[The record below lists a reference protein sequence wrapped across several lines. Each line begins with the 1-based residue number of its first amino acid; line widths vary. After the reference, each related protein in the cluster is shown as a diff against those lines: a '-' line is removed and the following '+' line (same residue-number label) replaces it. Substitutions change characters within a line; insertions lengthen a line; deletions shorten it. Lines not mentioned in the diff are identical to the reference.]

1 MFYNFIKQNSRKIR
15 KENGVYFTSL
25 IVSIIAFYVILSLG
39 EQDVMLYLKTIESDA
54 VAKLLLMIPVLY
66 AVSLFFVFFLVY
78 FANKYQLQLRSH
90 EFGLYLMMGMKRS
103 KLFAMLIGETLW
115 NGLVALIIGVPISLF
130 LTELISLA
138 TSKLIGMDII
148 GHQFR
153 ISWTGFGLT
162 IVGFMIVQL
171 VAVFILSLKM
181 SRKEPVDFLNEQKE
195 ETQQVL
201 SPMWGSV
208 SLLTGAV
215 LFLGAIFLCVAY
227 GLAILYL
234 RSLDYTIFA
243 LILIIGI
250 SGTFLLFRGLGSLI
264 GAWIKRKGKSSTGLF
279 VFTGRQLQEN
289 VLSQWGSLA
298 ISSLLILMAMV
309 CFAYGI
315 STSINNST
323 TSSRTVD
330 FTFRGS
336 EKEIVSVLSSDKLEP
351 YVKEYYTM
359 KLGHF
364 RPSNTENPENEDE
377 DVSTFSWAGLEE
389 SIARQVNSQ
398 EKDSLLNYLSAQD
411 WPYLISLSSYNKM
424 LHSINKSPIILGN
437 DEVAM
442 YSDEDFSDPHDIVR
456 RALQSHPTVIMDDK
470 EYKLASTLYTSNV
483 VADRAITL
491 SYALIVPDDI
501 YDTFTGS
508 SEDSYFWNMVLNDDF
523 VQKKGLMQAMYEV
536 DELLRTSNLD
546 YESYLASMGRQ
557 LFYTVAGS
565 YITFYLG
572 IMFLIIANTV
582 LGLKFLMQQKST
594 SHRYSTV
601 AMLGASVE
609 SLCSSA
615 RIQIW
620 LYFGLVISVALC
632 SSIFGIW
639 SMMTAFPNSI
649 NINKSVGTVVIS
661 LILFIIFELCY
672 IWMIQRKSDEEI
684 KKLIEIE

>member
-1 MFYNFIKQNSRKIR
+1 MFYDFIKRNSRKTR
-15 KENGVYFTSL
+15 KENGVYFASL
-25 IVSIIAFYVILSLG
+25 IISIIAFYVILSLG

-54 VAKLLLMIPVLY
+54 VARLLLMIPVLY

-78 FANKYQLQLRSH
+78 FANKYQLQLRSQ

-103 KLFAMLIGETLW
+103 KLFAMLMGETLW

-153 ISWTGFGLT
+153 ISWVGLGLT
-162 IVGFMIVQL
+162 IIGFIIVQL
-171 VAVFILSLKM
+171 VVVFILSLKM
-181 SRKEPVDFLNEQKE
+181 SKKEPVDFLNDHKDESQR
-195 ETQQVL
+195 VL
-201 SPMWGSV
+201 SPMWKSV
-208 SLLTGAV
+208 SILTGAV
-215 LFLGAIFLCVAY
+215 LFLGVIFLGVAY

-243 LILIIGI
+243 LILLMGI
-250 SGTFLLFRGLGSLI
+250 TGTFMLFRGLGSLI
-264 GAWIKRKGKSSTGLF
+264 GIWIKRKNRSSTGLF

-298 ISSLLILMAMV
+298 ISSLLILMSMV
-309 CFAYGI
+309 CFVYGI
-315 STSINNST
+315 STALDNSA
-323 TSSRTVD
+323 TSSRTAD

-336 EKEIVSVLSSDKLEP
+336 EKEIVSVLSSDKMDP
-351 YVKEYYTM
+351 YVKEYYAM
-359 KLGHF
+359 KLEYF
-364 RPSNTENPENEDE
+364 RPFDTEKYEDE
-377 DVSTFSWAGLEE
+377 DLSTFSWAGLEE
-389 SIARQVNSQ
+389 SVSRQVNSQ
-398 EKDSLLNYLSAQD
+398 EKETLLNHFSVQD
-411 WPYLISLSSYNKM
+411 RPYLISLSSYNK
-424 LHSINKSPIILGN
+424 LLNSINKSPITLGN
-437 DEVAM
+437 DEVAL
-442 YSDEDFSDPHDIVR
+442 YSDEESSYSHELLRKV
-456 RALQSHPTVIMDDK
+456 LQSNPTVSMEEK
-470 EYKLASTLYTSNV
+470 QYKLTSKLYTSNI

-491 SYALIVPDDI
+491 SCALIVPDDV
-501 YDTFTGS
+501 YDTFTS
-508 SEDSYFWNMVLNDDF
+508 SSQDSYYWNMVLNVDF
-523 VQKKGLMQAMYEV
+523 VQEKGLMQAMYEV
-536 DELLRTSNLD
+536 DELLNKSSLD
-546 YESYLASMGRQ
+546 YESYLSSMGRQ

-594 SHRYSTV
+594 KHRYSTV

-620 LYFGLVISVALC
+620 LYFGLVASVALS

-639 SMMTAFPNSI
+639 SMTTAFSNLI
-649 NINKSVGTVVIS
+649 NINKSTGTVVIS
-661 LILFIIFELCY
+661 LILFIVFELFY

-684 KKLIEIE
+684 KKLKEIE